1 MEWAV
6 NCAVFRW
13 TVLYVRF
20 AFLRVVK
27 VHLSTFRVRTQRSTF
42 PQRAIV
48 RVETVLIFSIA
59 VAEAGNGR

>member
-1 MEWAV
+1 VEWAV